1 MKKGNVYR
9 IYPNKEQRTLLE
21 QHFGATRFVYNH
33 SLFIKNLMY
42 NRFRINVTEIDLNN
56 HLSSLKET
64 FSWLKDIN
72 SQSLQQVNRNLL
84 TGFKSFFNGNGFYP
98 TRKKKKDNHF
108 SFQVPQSYQIN
119 LTSSQIYLPKIGW
132 MKIILHR
139 DFLSKEFIK
148 ENLITKEV
156 SGEIILDQ
164 KLNRE
169 FKVLKTLT
177 VSRTSAGMYHVSIL
191 VEDNEPYPETIEFD
205 ENTTVGIDVG
215 IKSFAVLSTGEE
227 IENPK
232 FLKKSLP
239 KLIKLQRNVSRK
251 QKGSKNRKKAVA
263 KLAKHYQL
271 IANQR
276 NDFQHKVSA
285 KLISDNQA
293 IAIEDLNISGMIKNH
308 CLAQSISDAGWSEF
322 IRKLI
327 YKAEWYGKTILR
339 IGRFV
344 PSSKVCNVCGYQKVD
359 IDLNTREWECPSC
372 KTLHDRDLNA
382 SLNIKKIALDNLSTA
397 GTAGRAYRLT
407 DVGQRNEVGSLRLK
421 PEVVH
426 SVSN

>member
-42 NRFRINVTEIDLNN
+42 HRFRINVTEIDLNN

-64 FSWLKDIN
+64 YPWLKNIN

-148 ENLITKEV
+148 ENLVTKEV

-177 VSRTSAGMYHVSIL
+177 VSRTSAGRYHVSIL
-191 VEDNEPYPETIEFD
+191 VEDNEPYPEPESFTE
-205 ENTTVGIDVG
+205 ETTVGIDVG
-215 IKSFAVLSTGEE
+215 IKSFAVLSTGEV

-232 FLKKSLP
+232 FLKRSLK
-239 KLIKLQRNVSRK
+239 KLIKLQRSVSRK
-251 QKGSKNRKKAVA
+251 QKGSKNRKKAVI
-263 KLAKHYQL
+263 KLAKQHQL
-271 IANQR
+271 VANQR

-285 KLISDNQA
+285 TIIRENQA
-293 IAIEDLNISGMIKNH
+293 VALEDLNVKGMIRNH
-308 CLAQSISDAGWSEF
+308 CLAQSITDVGWSGF
-322 IRKLI
+322 IQKLT
-327 YKAEWYGKTILR
+327 YKAEWLGKTILK
-339 IGRFV
+339 IGRFEA
-344 PSSKVCNVCGYQKVD
+344 SSKLCNICGYKFSDLTLD
-359 IDLNTREWECPSC
+359 IRKWECPSC
-372 KTLHDRDLNA
+372 KTLHDRDRNA
-382 SLNIKKIALDNLSTA
+382 SLNIKKIALNDLNTH
-397 GTAGRAYRLT
+397 GTWGRACGLT
-407 DVGQRNEVGSLRLK
+407 GIGQENETRSPRFY

-426 SVSN
+426 HR